1 MRKQIIK
8 IKDLRKTYDEKRYV
22 LDGINLELFEG
33 DMIVIEGKSG
43 AGKST
48 LMNIMGLLDEYD
60 EGEMY
65 IDNELLGKHNQDK
78 HKRVRAEKIGFVF
91 QTYHLMEC
99 LTVRDNI
106 LLPFLYNNQN
116 IDVDTRFNK
125 VIGNLGISDL
135 ANKKVNLLSGG
146 EKQRVAIARAIIKNP
161 QIIIADEPTGNLDV
175 ENTNIVIN
183 TFRKLRAEG
192 KVIVIVT
199 HDISIAKEDDKK
211 YYLKEGRLELCKN

>member
-1 MRKQIIK
+1 MRKQIID
-8 IKDLRKTYDEKRYV
+8 IKNLRKTYDGKKYV
-22 LDGINLELFEG
+22 LDGIDLELFEE

-65 IDNELLGKHNQDK
+65 IGNELLGKHNQGK
-78 HKRVRAEKIGFVF
+78 HKKIRAEKIGFVF
-91 QTYHLMEC
+91 QAYHLMEC

-116 IDVDTRFNK
+116 TDISESFNK
-125 VIGNLGISDL
+125 VVDNLGISELTD
-135 ANKKVNLLSGG
+135 KKVSLLSGG

-161 QIIIADEPTGNLDV
+161 QIIIADEPTGNLDS
-175 ENTNIVIN
+175 ENTNIVID

-199 HDISIAKEDDKK
+199 HDISIAKEEDKK
-211 YYLKEGRLELCKN
+211 YYLREGRLELCKK

>member
-8 IKDLRKTYDEKRYV
+8 IKDLRKTYDGKRYV

-91 QTYHLMEC
+91 QAYHLMEC

-116 IDVDTRFNK
+116 IDVNTRFNK

>member
-91 QTYHLMEC
+91 QAYHLMEC